1 MKEKTYITKL
11 YDEYVG
17 ETMKP
22 SAEYL
27 KIAKKFS
34 DSVEKLAKTLSEEQM
49 NQLNVMYDYMNEM
62 IEKQCKE
69 TFVEGYC
76 LGANLTLE
84 SLDNGKKRK

>member
-1 MKEKTYITKL
+1 MRDKVFITKL

-34 DSVEKLAKTLSEEQM
+34 DY
-49 NQLNVMYDYMNEM
+49 NV
-62 IEKQCKE
+62 
-69 TFVEGYC
+69 
-76 LGANLTLE
+76 
-84 SLDNGKKRK
+84 